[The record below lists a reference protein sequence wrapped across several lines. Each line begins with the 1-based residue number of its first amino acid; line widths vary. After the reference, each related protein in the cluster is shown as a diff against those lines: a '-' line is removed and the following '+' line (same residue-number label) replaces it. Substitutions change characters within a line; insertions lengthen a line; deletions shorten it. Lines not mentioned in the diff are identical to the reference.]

1 MRGASSPSP
10 SGVSGWSLGVTLVAL
25 AVAALVVWLVAPLSD
40 VAGFALRGDAAGLRD
55 RLRELGALGVLVLL
69 GVMLVHAVVWYPAEI
84 LTAAAGFVYGF
95 GLALPIVV
103 TGWLLSALATY
114 AIGRYAGRS
123 LLHRIAGEQRFRAAE
138 RMIERGGAP
147 VLLAARLVP
156 VIPFS
161 LTGYVA
167 GAAHVP
173 LWRFSWTTV
182 AGFLPMTLVVVLLG
196 SRLEELSL
204 SDPLL
209 YLALA
214 PIGLLLLAARPVAR
228 RMRAPAADEP
238 ALR

>member
-1 MRGASSPSP
+1 
-10 SGVSGWSLGVTLVAL
+10 
-25 AVAALVVWLVAPLSD
+25 
-40 VAGFALRGDAAGLRD
+40 
-55 RLRELGALGVLVLL
+55 
-69 GVMLVHAVVWYPAEI
+69 VWYPAEI

-103 TGWLLSALATY
+103 AGWLLSALATY
-114 AIGRYAGRS
+114 AMGRYAGRP

-138 RMIERGGAP
+138 RTIERGGAP

-182 AGFLPMTLVVVLLG
+182 AGFLPMTAVVVLLG

-204 SDPLL
+204 TDPLL

-228 RMRAPAADEP
+228 RLRAPAEDER